1 MTIHPSLKRKRRNAF
16 AYASGSVSF
25 AAVDW
30 LFLFFH
36 ASEKKF
42 LKTKIF
48 RVSRFRGSH
57 LFGYGTSVAFS

>member
-1 MTIHPSLKRKRRNAF
+1 
-16 AYASGSVSF
+16 
-25 AAVDW
+25 VDR

-57 LFGYGTSVAFS
+57 LFGYGTSVAFFS